1 MNDAFG
7 YEIRS
12 ERGDAYRI
20 PVYAADRLMN
30 SIIDHAPNGEGPSG
44 IRVTAVRSGVLNV
57 GGNWNNAANAGL
69 SAWNSNNDLSNSN
82 TNIGARLAYPSDY
95 KDITNITLGMDLAS
109 WQKTT
114 RHTKTPASRWA
125 LGYAHPNV
133 GAEDDR
139 SGRGVCL

>member
-20 PVYAADRLMN
+20 PVHAADRSTN
-30 SIIDHAPNGEGPSG
+30 SIINHAPNGEGPSG
-44 IRVTAVRSGVLNV
+44 IRVTAVHSGVLIV

-82 TNIGARLAYPSDY
+82 TNIGARLAYPSDRRE
-95 KDITNITLGMDLAS
+95 IINITLGKDPAS
-109 WQKTT
+109 WQKKTEQ
-114 RHTKTPASRWA
+114 KETPAGRWA
-125 LGYAHPNV
+125 SRYAQPNV

-139 SGRGVCL
+139 SARGVCL